1 MPLQEGEI
9 VGPYRIISQLGQG
22 GMATVYKGYHENL
35 DRHVAIKMMHQGFLE
50 DPSFLARFK
59 REAQIVARLE
69 HPHIVPVYDYNEYQ
83 GQPYLVMKF
92 IEGATL
98 KDDAT
103 HSTLPMKLILHV
115 MTAVG
120 SALTYA
126 HNLGVLHRDIKPSN
140 IVIDKR
146 NTPYVTDFGL
156 ARMVQAGESTL
167 SQDMIL
173 GTPHYISPE
182 QAKGVRDLDARA
194 DIYSL
199 GAVLY
204 KLVVGQVPFT
214 GDTPYAIIHDH
225 IYTPLPLPSVV
236 NPDVPPQVEAVLLKA
251 LAKNPN
257 DRYASA
263 VELVEAFRGAV
274 QREPGVAQPKSRS
287 APRPT
292 SKKGAPKTATSVGQ
306 KTPKLVSIPAPVDAY
321 TQRASTPTV
330 QRPQP
335 RRNLWMLGGIG
346 VLLVICVFSASI
358 VLNVAGD
365 LAQLNA
371 FGTQSALSANTPIP
385 GIASYDIPSVSVK
398 EAQQALDEEPNNPVA
413 HLALAK
419 AFLEQGNP
427 DEAQMVVSRGVGLV
441 EQPLAYLINAARLAA
456 QAGQLD
462 VATNFYVQSLNRTN
476 ESQTVYPAIRAEVG
490 QYLYDVA
497 GTTQRLNIRQA
508 NQMSSRLPAG
518 EAPIVRA
525 MLARGLFTGGHP
537 LLAQGILNELL
548 EEDPALA
555 EAHLVLGELRLSQN
569 DSDQAIAEW
578 QLAASTENT
587 PAWVKSRAEAL
598 IEATTG
604 G

>member
-9 VGPYRIISQLGQG
+9 IGPYRIINQLGQG

-35 DRHVAIKMMHQGFLE
+35 DRYVAIKMMHQVFLE
-50 DPSFLARFK
+50 DPSFLVRFK

-69 HPHIVPVYDYNEYQ
+69 HPHIVPVYDYNEHQ

-92 IEGATL
+92 IEGTTL
-98 KDDAT
+98 KDDT
-103 HSTLPMKLILHV
+103 SRSTLPMKLVIHV

-126 HNLGVLHRDIKPSN
+126 HNRGVLHRDIKPSN
-140 IVIDKR
+140 IVIDKQ

-199 GAVLY
+199 GVVLY

-236 NPDVPPQVEAVLLKA
+236 NPGVSPEVEAVLLKA
-251 LAKNPN
+251 LAKDPN
-257 DRYASA
+257 DRYNSA
-263 VELVEAFRGAV
+263 VELVKAFRDAV
-274 QREPGVAQPKSRS
+274 QRKSEAAQPKTRTT
-287 APRPT
+287 PT
-292 SKKGAPKTATSVGQ
+292 TTKNASPQMATSVGQ
-306 KTPKLVSIPAPVDAY
+306 KTPKLVTIPAPRGARPVAGH
-321 TQRASTPTV
+321 PVTV
-330 QRPQP
+330 QRPQS
-335 RRNLWMLGGIG
+335 RRNLWMLGGLG
-346 VLLVICVFSASI
+346 ALLVICLVSTMI
-358 VLNVAGD
+358 VLSSAG
-365 LAQLNA
+365 NA
-371 FGTQSALSANTPIP
+371 ARLQPARTVEIP
-385 GIASYDIPSVSVK
+385 SYDIPSVSV
-398 EAQQALDEEPNNPVA
+398 EQGQRAVDEEPSNPVA

-419 AFLEQGNP
+419 AFWEEDRPN
-427 DEAQMVVSRGVGLV
+427 EAQSVVRSGIGLV
-441 EQPLAYLINAARLAA
+441 EQPLMYLINAARLADL
-456 QAGQLD
+456 AGEKD
-462 VATNFYVQSLNRTN
+462 AAASFYVQALNRAD
-476 ESQTVYPAIRAEVG
+476 ESQPLYPAIRAEVG

-497 GTTQRLNIRQA
+497 GNTQRLNIRQA
-508 NQMSSRLPAG
+508 NQMSNRVPPG

-537 LLAQGILNELL
+537 LMAQRILNEVL
-548 EEDPALA
+548 EEDFALA
-555 EAHLVLGELRLSQN
+555 EAHLVLGELRLAQN
-569 DSDQAIAEW
+569 APDQAVAEW
-578 QLAASTENT
+578 QLVVSTEDA
-587 PAWVKSRAEAL
+587 PEWIKLRAEAL
-598 IEATTG
+598 IEETSG
-604 G
+604 E